1 MKKSIGAKTILYPS
15 PVLIV
20 ATYDKKGKPNAMT
33 AAWGGI
39 CCSEP
44 PCVTV
49 SLRKATY
56 SYSNIVENKA
66 YTINIPSENY
76 VKECDYFGMASG
88 KKSDKFLATGLTPI
102 KSDLVAAPYIKEFPL
117 ILECKLLHT
126 FEIGLHTQFVGEI
139 VDVKVD
145 ERVMD
150 KNGNPDIEKVKPIIY
165 ATSSKSYYG
174 IGEKIGDAWSIGKD
188 IRDIDK
194 QIK

>member
-1 MKKSIGAKTILYPS
+1 MKKSIGAKTIIYPS

-20 ATYDKKGKPNAMT
+20 GTYDSKGNPNAMT

-56 SYSNIVENKA
+56 SYGNIVENKA
-66 YTINIPSENY
+66 YTINIPHEKY
-76 VKECDYFGMASG
+76 VKECDYFGSVSG
-88 KKSDKFLATGLTPI
+88 KTADKFSATALTPV
-102 KSDLVAAPYIKEFPL
+102 KSDLINAPYIKEFPF

-145 ERVMD
+145 ESVMD
-150 KNGNPDIEKVKPIIY
+150 ANGNPDIEKVKPIIY
-165 ATSSKSYYG
+165 ATSSRSYHG
-174 IGEKIGDAWSIGKD
+174 VGKKIGDAWSIGKD
-188 IRDIDK
+188 IRDIK
-194 QIK
+194 K

>member
-1 MKKSIGAKTILYPS
+1 MKKSIGAKTIIYPS

-20 ATYDKKGKPNAMT
+20 GTYDKKGKPNAMT

-56 SYSNIVENKA
+56 SYGNIVENKA
-66 YTINIPSENY
+66 YTINIPHEKY
-76 VKECDYFGMASG
+76 VKECDYFGSVSG
-88 KKSDKFLATGLTPI
+88 KTADKFSATGLTPI
-102 KSDLVAAPYIKEFPL
+102 KSDWVAAPYIEEFPF
-117 ILECKLLHT
+117 ILECRLLHT

-145 ERVMD
+145 ESVMD
-150 KNGNPDIEKVKPIIY
+150 ANGNPDIEKVKPIIY
-165 ATSSKSYYG
+165 ATSSKSYHG
-174 IGEKIGDAWSIGKD
+174 VGKNIGGAWSIGKD
-188 IRDIDK
+188 IRDINK
-194 QIK
+194 

>member
-1 MKKSIGAKTILYPS
+1 MKKSIGRKTIIYPS

-56 SYSNIVENKA
+56 SYGNIMENKA
-66 YTINIPSENY
+66 YTINIPSEKY
-76 VKECDYFGMASG
+76 VKECDYFGSVSG
-88 KKSDKFLATGLTPI
+88 KTADKFSATGLTPI
-102 KSDLVAAPYIKEFPL
+102 KSDLVAAPYIKEFPF

-145 ERVMD
+145 ESVMD
-150 KNGNPDIEKVKPIIY
+150 GNGNPDIEKVKPIIY
-165 ATSSKSYYG
+165 ATSSKSYHG
-174 IGEKIGDAWSIGKD
+174 VGKNIGDAWSIGKD
-188 IRDIDK
+188 IRDITK
-194 QIK
+194 

>member
-1 MKKSIGAKTILYPS
+1 MKKSIGAKTIIYPS

-56 SYSNIVENKA
+56 SYGNIMENKA
-66 YTINIPSENY
+66 YTINIPSEKY
-76 VKECDYFGMASG
+76 VKECDYFGSVSG
-88 KKSDKFLATGLTPI
+88 KTADKFSATGLTPI
-102 KSDLVAAPYIKEFPL
+102 KSDLVAAPYIKEFPF

-145 ERVMD
+145 ESVMD
-150 KNGNPDIEKVKPIIY
+150 ANGNPDIEKVKPIIY
-165 ATSSKSYYG
+165 ATSSKSYHG
-174 IGEKIGDAWSIGKD
+174 VGKKIGDAWSIGKD
-188 IRDIDK
+188 IRDIHK
-194 QIK
+194 

>member
-20 ATYDKKGKPNAMT
+20 GTYDKKGKPNAMT

-56 SYSNIVENKA
+56 SYGNIFEKKA
-66 YTINIPSENY
+66 YTINIPHEVY
-76 VKECDYFGMASG
+76 VKECDYFGSVSG
-88 KKSDKFLATGLTPI
+88 KTADKFSATALTPI
-102 KSDLVAAPYIKEFPL
+102 KSDLIDAPYIKEFPF

-145 ERVMD
+145 ESVMD
-150 KNGNPDIEKVKPIIY
+150 ANGNPDIEKVKPIIY

-174 IGEKIGDAWSIGKD
+174 VGKKIGDAWSIGKD
-188 IRDIDK
+188 IRDIK
-194 QIK
+194 K